1 MLRQSVRTAI
11 RSAVKGENRLCA
23 NGSHL
28 HKACFI
34 SVHLAKAVFCRTAFC
49 TVRLLFLRAVVAVLL
64 LERGDLFDHAE
75 HHIKAVADRFKLKAV
90 GHIAPSMIIIRQNG
104 VLRRK
109 SDGLHASFCHGRA
122 VAAADGVMD
131 AAAGLALDAELL
143 ERVLKHFFQ
152 VGVKAGELPVVLD
165 DDLEILL
172 IRDGV
177 DVDVPC
183 VFEHF
188 VVLVLLGKRHRTAQA
203 RFLRAAVEVDDAAV
217 FRHFVGVFL
226 KIFEHGIA

>member
-1 MLRQSVRTAI
+1 M
-11 RSAVKGENRLCA
+11 
-23 NGSHL
+23 
-28 HKACFI
+28 
-34 SVHLAKAVFCRTAFC
+34 
-49 TVRLLFLRAVVAVLL
+49 RLLFLRAVVAVLL

-75 HHIKAVADRFKLKAV
+75 HHVKAVADRFKLKAV
-90 GHIAPSMIIIRQNG
+90 GHIAPSMIIVGQHG

-109 SDGLHASFCHGRA
+109 SDGLHASFRHGRA

-152 VGVKAGELPVVLD
+152 VGIKAGKLPVILD

-177 DVDVPC
+177 DVDVVA
-183 VFEHF
+183 VFENCLA
-188 VVLVLLGKRHRTAQA
+188 LVFSCERNRSAQTCFFRTA
-203 RFLRAAVEVDDAAV
+203 V
-217 FRHFVGVFL
+217 
-226 KIFEHGIA
+226 